1 MARDGAVF
9 ACQSCGAVQTKWSGQ
24 CPACQ
29 SWNSLVEE
37 VGARAPGALSVTKAS
52 RTRGLQFT
60 GLESDTPAPPRIITG
75 VDEFDRVC
83 GGGVVPGSAILIG
96 GDPGVGKSTLLL
108 EVVAKASLKG
118 VNCAYISGE
127 EAVAQIRGR
136 AERMGFAQAPVKLA
150 AESSLRDILD
160 GLKRD
165 NFDLVVIDSIQTM
178 WSDAHEAG
186 PGTVTQVRACAQEL
200 VRLAKKK
207 GVAIL
212 LVGHVTKDG
221 QIAGPRVVEH
231 LVDAVL
237 SFEGERGYP
246 FRILR
251 GAKNRFGATDEI
263 GVFEMGDAGLREVKN
278 PSALFLNEGG
288 ERAAGAAVFAGIEGS
303 RPVLVE
309 FQALVAPSAY
319 GTPRRA
325 VVGWDSGRLAMVLA
339 VLESRC
345 GLGFG
350 NKDVYLNVAGG
361 LRITEPAA
369 DLAAAAALASSALDI
384 ALPQDCVVFGEV
396 SLSGEVRPVSRMETR
411 LKEAAKLGF
420 GRALGPL
427 SGLPEG
433 GGALPVAGV
442 ARLADAVRRIGDE
455 IWGQLT

>member
-1 MARDGAVF
+1 MARDGAVY

-29 SWNSLVEE
+29 SWNTLAEE
-37 VGARAPGALSVTKAS
+37 VGARPPGALATTKAT
-52 RTRGLQFT
+52 RVRGLQFT
-60 GLESDTPAPPRIITG
+60 GLQSDTAPPPRIMTG

-108 EVVAKASLKG
+108 QVCASAALRG
-118 VNCAYISGE
+118 VSCAYISGE
-127 EAVAQIRGR
+127 EAVEQIRGR
-136 AERMGFAQAPVKLA
+136 ADRMGLSQANVSLA
-150 AESSLRDILD
+150 AETSLRDILD

-186 PGTVTQVRACAQEL
+186 PGTVTQVRACATEL

-237 SFEGERGYP
+237 AFEGERGYP

-263 GVFEMGDAGLREVKN
+263 GVFEMGDVGLREVKN

-309 FQALVAPSAY
+309 FQALVSASAY

-339 VLESRC
+339 ILESRC

-350 NKDVYLNVAGG
+350 DKDVYLNVAGG
-361 LRITEPAA
+361 IRITEPAA
-369 DLAAAAALASSALDI
+369 DLAAAAALASSALDV
-384 ALPQDCVVFGEV
+384 ALPQDCVVFGEL

-442 ARLADAVRRIGDE
+442 ARVADAVRRIGDE
-455 IWGQLT
+455 IWSSLT